1 LLIASLLLLFPPKS
15 KAQTSEK
22 KDSSV
27 SPHKNIVSLFPL
39 AFINSNL
46 MMGYER
52 AVTNKVGLRVIGA
65 YGIADYSETHDLSNY
80 QSQHLEGQVKYYPLG
95 KAPSGFYVGAYLL
108 YKHIDFDLHTYYM
121 DTINHYVYDTVR
133 GGAQSVAFGVL
144 IGWQLIA
151 SRTMTFDMFIGGGP
165 NLPSGDYE
173 YVNGNTIDSYKKG
186 MVFKVGLAFG
196 IAF

>member
-1 LLIASLLLLFPPKS
+1 MIYKAAVLLIASLLLLSPPKS

-27 SPHKNIVSLFPL
+27 APHKNILSLFPL

-46 MMGYER
+46 MVGYER

-95 KAPSGFYVGAYLL
+95 KAPSGFFVGAYLL
-108 YKHIDFDLHTYYM
+108 YKHISFDLDDYT
-121 DTINHYVYDTVR
+121 VYDTSQ
-133 GGAQSVAFGVL
+133 GSAQSTAFGVL

-151 SRTMTFDMFIGGGP
+151 SRTVAFDMFIGGGP
-165 NLPSGDYE
+165 NLPSGDYQ
-173 YVNGNTIDSYKKG
+173 YVSGNAIDSYKKG
-186 MVFKVGLAFG
+186 MVFKVGFAFG